1 MAQAFPLQWPNS
13 IPRATRPTRSAFGS
27 HTFAQAVAELRNQV
41 MLLGPRVLVLS
52 TNVPLREDGL
62 PYSNPGKIKD
72 PGAVLYFNLDKVDY
86 CLPCDK
92 WDIVEHN
99 VWALAKHIEAMRG
112 MRRWGVGTTHQAFA
126 GYKALA
132 AGRHWR
138 EVLAYGNHGVSK
150 DQIEATYR
158 MLAKQRHPD
167 VGGSPE
173 AMAEL
178 NRAREEALKEIVG

>member
-1 MAQAFPLQWPNS
+1 
-13 IPRATRPTRSAFGS
+13 
-27 HTFAQAVAELRNQV
+27 
-41 MLLGPRVLVLS
+41 
-52 TNVPLREDGL
+52 LREDGL

-72 PGAVLYFNLDKVDY
+72 PGACLYFNLEKVDY

-126 GYKALA
+126 GYKALEA
-132 AGRHWR
+132 TTRRPWR
-138 EVLAYGNHGVSK
+138 EVMGVAGTG
-150 DQIEATYR
+150 DNREFIEAQFR
-158 MLAKQRHPD
+158 SLSKVRHPD
-167 VGGSPE
+167 VPGGTHE

-178 NRAREEALKEIVG
+178 NRAREEALKEVLT